1 MNRAQQ
7 IRVRLDEIEE
17 SLRAGVAEEQKRRT
31 PKPSNHKPSSMDE
44 ILAHLP
50 LSAEGQRMRDGR
62 RQKLLNE
69 KTALQQEYERLPS
82 HLKEIDG
89 DT

>member
-1 MNRAQQ
+1 
-7 IRVRLDEIEE
+7 
-17 SLRAGVAEEQKRRT
+17 
-31 PKPSNHKPSSMDE
+31 MDE